1 MSLLFHTTGHV
12 DLADDAVAASRLP
25 GSFSSTSY
33 ASQIRKIV
41 GKHQKWRAEE
51 CLNMIASE
59 NLTSHTVRQLLSG
72 DMGHRYRADD
82 RFYKGTR
89 FMDEL
94 ESFGEKIACE
104 VFGADWATLRPL
116 SGHLA
121 DMIMVSTLTKPGG
134 SILTVSSAD
143 GGYPGL
149 SDQAGYPTF
158 VNVRNLY
165 FPFDSERMNIDAEKA
180 RELIEDEKPSLV
192 VFGQSFFLFPHPV
205 KELAEAC
212 NAAGSRMVYDGSHVL
227 GLIAGGEFQ
236 RPLQEGAELL
246 LGSTHKSLFGPQ
258 GGIIVGKKEVEA
270 EVKGRQFPGLVDNA
284 HWNRI
289 AALTYA
295 LDEARRNGG
304 KYAARVI
311 ENAKALAKS
320 LHERG
325 VPVKCAE
332 YGFTA
337 SHQVYLNMKDE
348 KEIDRLTQRLEDA
361 NIIVDRGI
369 RIGTCEATRRGMKPK
384 EMDRVA
390 ELISQVFKGTDPA
403 RIRPQATRLRRGF
416 SSILYA

>member
-1 MSLLFHTTGHV
+1 M
-12 DLADDAVAASRLP
+12 
-25 GSFSSTSY
+25 
-33 ASQIRKIV
+33 I
-41 GKHQKWRAEE
+41 GKHQTWRAEE

-59 NLTSHTVRQLLSG
+59 NVTSHAVRQLLSG

-121 DMIMVSTLTKPGG
+121 DMIMVSTLARPGG
-134 SILTVSSAD
+134 SILTVSPAD

-180 RELIEDEKPSLV
+180 RGLIEDEKPSLV

-205 KELAEAC
+205 KELADAC
-212 NAAGSRMVYDGSHVL
+212 NKAGSRVVYDGSHVL
-227 GLIAGGEFQ
+227 GLIAAGEFQ

-289 AALTYA
+289 AALAYA

-311 ENAKALAKS
+311 ENARALAKG

-325 VPVKCAE
+325 VPVKCAD
-332 YGFTA
+332 YGFTS
-337 SHQVYLNMKDE
+337 SHQVYLDIKDE

-369 RIGTCEATRRGMKPK
+369 RIGTCEATRRGMKPRD
-384 EMDRVA
+384 MDKVA
-390 ELISQVFKGTDPA
+390 ELIGQIFKGEDPMK
-403 RIRPQATRLRRGF
+403 IRRQATRLRRGF
-416 SSILYA
+416 NSILYV